1 MNKLLV
7 GLSVFAL
14 ASAVCATDEGQCLK
28 DGDNVV
34 LIGDSITEQGFRRPW
49 GYYHVLTNVADEVA
63 KAGGPKV
70 NFIPLGYSGYQ
81 VKGWSDM
88 ERDSVTN
95 TNVWTWYRNPG
106 WNLKEVFDGK
116 VDVIVIFLGMNDILQ
131 PSMRDT
137 DEDRAKWLADYKTF
151 VNNLRT
157 RCHPRQFVIATITPL
172 TMDMLSA
179 KNRVR
184 TKLCDL
190 LAEWAAETPDVACSG
205 FSGGIGDVMRWGQI
219 FNTTYRPVPDF
230 VHPQKLGHWGMA
242 SYLLKTLREPN
253 FNRFILEHPNR
264 KPDFENRPLNV
275 RFELGE
281 GNEPTHDRFNYYLG
295 YSLLLTPEM
304 LAKDASAL
312 KVSVELPA
320 GWVAKVND
328 IGGRYDKLSRGFAV
342 VSGIPEKALNP
353 VTFVF
358 TLDGKEV
365 ARETFN
371 IPAPWKLSEDGG
383 PWTFYTATEDYTG
396 GAKPGSIDPYQCFFG
411 WKTNTLKAA
420 RRVWSE
426 KEREV
431 KAVLSHQGFSQTLDL
446 TVAFDGAEV
455 WKDNLN
461 RNGRN
466 HIEKTLHLKK
476 GWNAIEITCVHH
488 DWQRQFAFDLEPL
501 DGDDLSNLKYDL
513 K

>member
-1 MNKLLV
+1 
-7 GLSVFAL
+7 
-14 ASAVCATDEGQCLK
+14 
-28 DGDNVV
+28 
-34 LIGDSITEQGFRRPW
+34 
-49 GYYHVLTNVADEVA
+49 
-63 KAGGPKV
+63 
-70 NFIPLGYSGYQ
+70 
-81 VKGWSDM
+81 
-88 ERDSVTN
+88 
-95 TNVWTWYRNPG
+95 
-106 WNLKEVFDGK
+106 
-116 VDVIVIFLGMNDILQ
+116 
-131 PSMRDT
+131 
-137 DEDRAKWLADYKTF
+137 
-151 VNNLRT
+151 
-157 RCHPRQFVIATITPL
+157 
-172 TMDMLSA
+172 
-179 KNRVR
+179 
-184 TKLCDL
+184 
-190 LAEWAAETPDVACSG
+190 
-205 FSGGIGDVMRWGQI
+205 MRWGQI

-275 RFELGE
+275 RLELGP
-281 GNEPTHDRFNYYLG
+281 GNEPTHAGFNYYLG

-320 GWVAKVND
+320 GWVAEVND

-383 PWTFYTATEDYTG
+383 PWKFYTATDDYTG
-396 GAKPGSIDPYQCFFG
+396 GAKPGSIDPFQCFFG
-411 WKTNTLKAA
+411 WQTNTLKAA

-426 KEREV
+426 KERDV

-446 TVAFDGAEV
+446 TVAFDGQVV
-455 WKDNLN
+455 WTDKLD

-476 GWNAIEITCVHH
+476 GWNALEITCVHH
-488 DWQRQFAFDLEPL
+488 DWQRQFSFDLEPHA
-501 DGDDLSNLKYDL
+501 GDDLSSLKYDL